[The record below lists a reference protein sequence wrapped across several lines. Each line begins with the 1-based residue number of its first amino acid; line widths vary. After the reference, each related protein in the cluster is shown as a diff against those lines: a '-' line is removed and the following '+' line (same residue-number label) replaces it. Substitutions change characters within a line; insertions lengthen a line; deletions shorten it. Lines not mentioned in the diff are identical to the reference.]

1 MQRQM
6 MFALHGRPSDVEVFK
21 FVLAE
26 KLHKSVAELE
36 ACMDVYEYAQW
47 QAFTIARNAVESV
60 R

>member
-1 MQRQM
+1 
-6 MFALHGRPSDVEVFK
+6 MFALHGRPSDVDAFR

-36 ACMDVYEYAQW
+36 ACMDTYEYAQW
-47 QAFTIARNAVESV
+47 QAFTVARSAIESV